1 MIVSRKTPK
10 SKVLEL
16 GSQCERS
23 NHCCS
28 FTAGFLAE
36 DDFDRI
42 AEFLDISE
50 EELHE
55 KLEDVTMFNTHAFR
69 PKSLKGDKPHG
80 PCVFL
85 DEKGCQIH
93 EVKPLHCKLYT
104 CKPYGFD
111 LTQWFYL
118 NYLVNPDD
126 PKSIREYAMFLKFNE
141 PIPGGKLEELVPDK
155 KKLKKILDYEIFQAE
170 EE

>member
-16 GSQCERS
+16 GKQCERS

-28 FTAGFLAE
+28 FTTGFLAE
-36 DDFDRI
+36 DDFDKI
-42 AEFLDISE
+42 AEFLNISE
-50 EELHE
+50 KELRE
-55 KLEDVTMFNTHAFR
+55 KLEEVTLFNTRALR

-85 DEKGCQIH
+85 GENGCKIH
-93 EVKPLHCKLYT
+93 PVKPLQCKLYT

-118 NYLVNPDD
+118 NYLVNPND
-126 PKSIREYAMFLKFNE
+126 PKSIREYAMFLKFNK
-141 PIPGGKLEELVPDK
+141 PIPGGELEEIVPNK
-155 KKLKKILDYEIFQAE
+155 ERLKKILNYEILKE